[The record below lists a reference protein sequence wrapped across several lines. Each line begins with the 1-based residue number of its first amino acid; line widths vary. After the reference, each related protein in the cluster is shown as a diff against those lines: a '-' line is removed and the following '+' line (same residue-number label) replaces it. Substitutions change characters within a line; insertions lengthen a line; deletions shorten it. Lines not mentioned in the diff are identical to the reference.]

1 MRSTLQRLAVCC
13 SNKPAILDMYCMH
26 RTYMHGQLC
35 ICVYVYACVCVCVC
49 VCLCMCAY
57 APVALVVSSCA
68 FSLYIC
74 MYIHV
79 RVVCAR
85 VCACVH
91 VRVFVCA
98 CMCLCCWECSRVRM
112 CTCVYMCLCVCV
124 YACTWNFRVCIF
136 LCVGTQRL
144 PGHQCLCRAQRSEIH
159 EPHHEL
165 QTVLRHRHYAVYL
178 RAAFS
183 TERSFLLIFLCP
195 TRTLMHGMHKIQ
207 KLRLYISCDAC

>member
-1 MRSTLQRLAVCC
+1 VC
-13 SNKPAILDMYCMH
+13 AFV
-26 RTYMHGQLC
+26 
-35 ICVYVYACVCVCVC
+35 CVCVCGWCVCVRERGCVCVRVCTCVCVCVC
-49 VCLCMCAY
+49 VC
-57 APVALVVSSCA
+57 
-68 FSLYIC
+68 
-74 MYIHV
+74 
-79 RVVCAR
+79 
-85 VCACVH
+85 ACVC
-91 VRVFVCA
+91 VFAFVCVFVCI
-98 CMCLCCWECSRVRM
+98 C
-112 CTCVYMCLCVCV
+112 
-124 YACTWNFRVCIF
+124 VCIF